1 MCFCMALKSYEI
13 DFFNKVSDAAMSQKI
28 NNSFKSVKVLAATCK
43 TLSHLSW
50 NISGDILLSRNT
62 PASQLARCKTSDLV
76 LYGCIQIKGVHQVVY
91 NYRKYQT
98 GTVAF
103 SLWAHSSP
111 PPHTHQFQHVW
122 TDYFGICSCLEMAP
136 RVPICVKQQFFS
148 NRHWAPLTIL
158 FLIKCFW

>member
-13 DFFNKVSDAAMSQKI
+13 DFFNKVSDAAMCQKI
-28 NNSFKSVKVLAATCK
+28 NNSFKSVKILAATCK

-62 PASQLARCKTSDLV
+62 PASQLAWCKISYLV
-76 LYGCIQIKGVHQVVY
+76 LYGCIQIMKGVHQVVH

-103 SLWAHSSP
+103 SLWAQHSSP
-111 PPHTHQFQHVW
+111 PTHTSSSMFEL
-122 TDYFGICSCLEMAP
+122 IILEY
-136 RVPICVKQQFFS
+136 VVV
-148 NRHWAPLTIL
+148 
-158 FLIKCFW
+158 